1 MGWDISYHP
10 ISETQMQE
18 WYFDVL
24 EHPNHI
30 ETVIKRYE
38 LDDFYAEKYRNTME
52 VARSTEPNE
61 IFDKSH
67 GFYLA
72 VVQGFFKNYFY
83 TRGSALSFIEQ
94 PAFRSY
100 YRQWQEFIPASLLAC
115 EVHNQLIEN
124 YCSGVF
130 LPHEGVCRLLEDY
143 ETVPAIRSE
152 LDAAFSHGRIQVLLK
167 ALHAAQAQKVGL
179 LEATEVVEP
188 NPMDLNRSTSYSNLY
203 HCDTE
208 GPLLYQEAALE
219 QLREAG
225 IIPDNNN

>member
-10 ISETQMQE
+10 ISETQMQT
-18 WYFDVL
+18 WYFDML
-24 EHPNHI
+24 EHPEHI
-30 ETVIKRYE
+30 EAVIKRYG

-52 VARSTEPNE
+52 VARSTEPDE

-72 VVQGFFKNYFY
+72 VVQGFFGDYFY
-83 TRGSALSFIEQ
+83 TRGSVLSFVEQ
-94 PAFRSY
+94 PALHSY
-100 YRQWQEFIPASLLAC
+100 CRPWQEFVRAEHLTR
-115 EVHNQLIEN
+115 EVHNRLIEN

-130 LPHEGVCRLLEDY
+130 LPHEGVCRLLKDY
-143 ETVPAIRSE
+143 ESDPALHTE
-152 LDAAFSHGRIQVLLK
+152 LDARFSHGRIHVLLK
-167 ALHAAQAQKVGL
+167 ALRTAQAQKVGL

-203 HCDTE
+203 HCDTD
-208 GPLLYQEAALE
+208 GPLLYQEAALG

-225 IIPDNNN
+225 VIPTKNN